1 MYLLWNILS
10 TKKSIENKGASI
22 SRQYGGKG
30 AWFTYLPET
39 NKKPNKTY
47 ETMVLKTLLIRQ
59 WMKDSDPW
67 ETGKQVRWALWMPQ
81 LTALRPLP
89 GHRSG
94 TRNPGRVQQIVLVE
108 EMELRVRRDEGRQ
121 SLQESVL
128 ERRGL
133 HRENTLEIRGRH
145 PSGIQHSTHQW
156 LHIRIRENTN

>member
-1 MYLLWNILS
+1 
-10 TKKSIENKGASI
+10 
-22 SRQYGGKG
+22 
-30 AWFTYLPET
+30 
-39 NKKPNKTY
+39 
-47 ETMVLKTLLIRQ
+47 
-59 WMKDSDPW
+59 
-67 ETGKQVRWALWMPQ
+67 MPQ

-145 PSGIQHSTHQW
+145 PSGIQHSTHQ
-156 LHIRIRENTN
+156 